1 MKKFSFIF
9 DNSNKALYLKKIIS
23 KKYKNYSIKNSDVIV
38 VAGGDGFMLKTI
50 KKLYEYKKPFYG
62 VNCGSVGFL
71 LNKFKRRS
79 IPSSIYGSLIS
90 QVPKIS
96 LFTSIPRS
104 ID

>member
-9 DNSNKALYLKKIIS
+9 DSSIKARYLKKIIS
-23 KKYKNYSIKNSDVIV
+23 KKYKNYSIKKSEVIV

-71 LNKFKRRS
+71 LNKYTSKRIIERKK
-79 IPSSIYGSLIS
+79 L
-90 QVPKIS
+90 
-96 LFTSIPRS
+96 TSIRHQG
-104 ID
+104 